1 MRKVR
6 QILRNTLNSV
16 SHRLPFYPTEII
28 TVTAVQAGLA
38 IPSLEISNVFYI
50 FDAYIPSAVS
60 PGIEDF
66 RSTALQGRETRVIL
80 LRMNEKVAEE
90 ARRQLRI
97 LETGLQQSLPE
108 GELLRK
114 LERSLEAD
122 EPLRVKFGVDPTS
135 PDLHLGHAVPLRKLH
150 QFQKLGHLVY
160 LIIGDFTGRV
170 GDPSQRDATR
180 PHISAAEV
188 EENARTYTAQAFRV
202 LDESK
207 TVLTYNSEWLAPL
220 TFEDLLGL
228 TSHFTV
234 ARLLERDDFS
244 RRYKDQV
251 SIGLHEFLY
260 PVMQAYDSVAVKADV
275 EMGGTDQ
282 VFNLLA
288 GRELQRAL
296 GQEPQA
302 IVTVPILVG
311 LDGEKKMSKS
321 LGNHI
326 ALTDSPEEMFGKVMS
341 ISDELMVGYFKLA
354 TELDPEVINSID
366 AGLKDGR
373 LHPAQVKRRLAAEI
387 VALYWSEAEALE
399 AQERFDRVFKEKEA
413 PEEMPE
419 FVVDTPVRASVLLV
433 RTGLARS
440 LSDARR
446 LVEQRGVKINGEV
459 LTDADVEMAPEE
471 LSEAVI
477 QKGKRHFVRIKR
489 G

>member
-1 MRKVR
+1 MEE
-6 QILRNTLNSV
+6 
-16 SHRLPFYPTEII
+16 H
-28 TVTAVQAGLA
+28 AA
-38 IPSLEISNVFYI
+38 
-50 FDAYIPSAVS
+50 
-60 PGIEDF
+60 
-66 RSTALQGRETRVIL
+66 
-80 LRMNEKVAEE
+80 AEE
-90 ARRQLRI
+90 ARRQLLI
-97 LETGLQQSLPE
+97 LSSGMEQTLPE

-114 LERSLEAD
+114 LERSVASGV
-122 EPLRVKFGVDPTS
+122 PLKVKFGVDPTS

-150 QFQKLGHLVY
+150 QFQQLGHIVY

-180 PHISAAEV
+180 PHITAAEV
-188 EENARTYTAQAFRV
+188 EENARTYMAQAFRV
-202 LDESK
+202 LDEAG
-207 TVLTYNSEWLAPL
+207 TVIRHNSEWLAPL
-220 TFEDLLGL
+220 TFEELLGL

-244 RRYKDQV
+244 RRYRDQI

-260 PVMQAYDSVAVKADV
+260 PVMQAYDSVAIEADV

-321 LGNHI
+321 LGNHVG
-326 ALTDSPEEMFGKVMS
+326 LTDAPEEMFGKVMS
-341 ISDELMVGYFKLA
+341 IADDLMIDYFRLA
-354 TELDPEVINSID
+354 TDLDPEVISSMNT
-366 AGLKDGR
+366 GLQQGK

-387 VALYWSEAEALE
+387 VALYWGEDTALT
-399 AQERFDRVFKEKEA
+399 AQDHFDRVFKMKEA

-419 FVVDTPVRASVLLV
+419 FAMYKPMRAADLMVQA
-433 RTGLARS
+433 GLAKS

-446 LVEQRGVKINGEV
+446 LVEQKGVKIDGQ
-459 LTDADVEMAPEE
+459 LLADADAE
-471 LSEAVI
+471 LSPADLNGVII
-477 QKGKRHFVRIKR
+477 QKGKRHFIRIKSLDFGDR